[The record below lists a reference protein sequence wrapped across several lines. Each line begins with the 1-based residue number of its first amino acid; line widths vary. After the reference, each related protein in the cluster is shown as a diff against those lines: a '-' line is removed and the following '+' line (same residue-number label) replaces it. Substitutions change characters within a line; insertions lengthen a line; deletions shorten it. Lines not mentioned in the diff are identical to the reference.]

1 MSDFINTHNTDH
13 RELMS
18 HSDKTKKTCKITS
31 QIMDNNFK
39 YKFLEICRML
49 SPVDMHTMELS
60 RSFYLVTEL

>member
-1 MSDFINTHNTDH
+1 MSDFINTD
-13 RELMS
+13 
-18 HSDKTKKTCKITS
+18 KKTCKTTS

-49 SPVDMHTMELS
+49 SPVDIHTMELS